1 MVNAWAGIAGI
12 AALGL
17 GVLAAGEAQAKV
29 EGDTVYLGAA
39 VSLTGKYTTAGE
51 HTQRGYDL
59 AVKTIN
65 DAGGIT
71 VGGKTYR
78 LEVIY
83 YDDESTPARGAQ
95 LAERLIN
102 QDGVE
107 FMLGPYSS
115 GLTKAIAPVTEQYGV
130 PMVEANGASL
140 QLFNK
145 GYRYLF
151 AVLSTTEQYLASA
164 VALAAELAEREG
176 RDPATLKLA
185 GAFEN
190 DPFSQDIRAGVLADA
205 AGLGI
210 QVVIDDQLPP
220 ELNDMAATLAKTKAL
235 KPDILVVSGHSKGAA
250 LAVRQVEEMR
260 VDVPMLAI
268 THCDSADVIGKFGAA
283 SEYTL
288 CASQWAP
295 TLSYRD
301 DVFGSAADYAA
312 TFEAEFGYAPPYQAA
327 ESSAAVIVFAMPSSV
342 RAAST
347 RTRCAMRSPRR
358 RCRPSTATSSSTRR
372 ARTSRSPW
380 CSTRSRTAPMSWSR
394 RPSGPPRRSVTR
406 PRRGPSGSRPPRVPL
421 AREGVDGAR

>member
-1 MVNAWAGIAGI
+1 M
-12 AALGL
+12 
-17 GVLAAGEAQAKV
+17 
-29 EGDTVYLGAA
+29 
-39 VSLTGKYTTAGE
+39 
-51 HTQRGYDL
+51 

-65 DAGGIT
+65 DAGGIS
-71 VGGKTYR
+71 VSGKTYR
-78 LEVIY
+78 LEIIY

-102 QDGVE
+102 QDDVE

-185 GAFEN
+185 AVFEN

-205 AGLGI
+205 ASFGI

-235 KPDILVVSGHSKGAA
+235 KPDILIVSGHSKGAA
-250 LAVRQVEEMR
+250 LAIRQVEEMR

-301 DVFGSAADYAA
+301 DTFGSAADFAA
-312 TFEAEFGYAPPYQAA
+312 TFEAEYGYAPPYQARRIRCRGA
-327 ESSAAVIVFAMPSSV
+327 GLRRRL
-342 RAAST
+342 RA
-347 RTRCAMRSPRR
+347 RRRLRQGRGTRCAGRDGDADLLRQHQVRR
-358 RCRPSTATSSSTRR
+358 DGQEHREADGALSDPGRRLRRGRADRVGRLRGPPSDPAVVR
-372 ARTSRSPW
+372 AVS
-380 CSTRSRTAPMSWSR
+380 A
-394 RPSGPPRRSVTR
+394 PPRRIG
-406 PRRGPSGSRPPRVPL
+406 RRV
-421 AREGVDGAR
+421 

>member
-1 MVNAWAGIAGI
+1 
-12 AALGL
+12 
-17 GVLAAGEAQAKV
+17 
-29 EGDTVYLGAA
+29 
-39 VSLTGKYTTAGE
+39 
-51 HTQRGYDL
+51 
-59 AVKTIN
+59 
-65 DAGGIT
+65 
-71 VGGKTYR
+71 
-78 LEVIY
+78 
-83 YDDESTPARGAQ
+83 
-95 LAERLIN
+95 
-102 QDGVE
+102 
-107 FMLGPYSS
+107 MLGPYSS

-205 AGLGI
+205 ASLGI

-250 LAVRQVEEMR
+250 LAVRQIEEMR

-268 THCDSADVIGKFGAA
+268 THCDSADVIGKFGAS

-301 DVFGSAADYAA
+301 DVFGWAADFAA
-312 TFEAEFGYAPPYQAA
+312 TFEAEYGYAPPYQAA
-327 ESSAAVIVFAMPSSV
+327 ESAAAVIVFADAFERAGGFGKDAV
-342 RAAST
+342 RDALAATEMQTFYGNIEFDETGKNIAKPMVLYQIQDGAYVVVAPTEWAASEV
-347 RTRCAMRSPRR
+347 
-358 RCRPSTATSSSTRR
+358 
-372 ARTSRSPW
+372 
-380 CSTRSRTAPMSWSR
+380 R
-394 RPSGPPRRSVTR
+394 RPTPPWSER
-406 PRRGPSGSRPPRVPL
+406 
-421 AREGVDGAR
+421 